1 MVKTKPKPTGID
13 SHTNPCT
20 LVAGRYGTK
29 EMINI
34 WGPEKTFEYCLRAQS
49 DAVGAMS
56 YLYPESVP
64 ENDAREIKLKANLKE
79 INPNRIRELE
89 ELTGHDVIAIN
100 TALGEQ
106 VSDNAAAHINKGR
119 TSADTTETAKAMQ
132 LKKSIEVIADSL
144 ENLRD
149 ITLERSVDWMN
160 IPHMDTTHLYDA
172 LPTVLGRPFAHYGE
186 MLQSDLE
193 FLDYVYNNSIKG
205 KWGDATGNHH
215 SATALKMNGKKLE
228 KLYCE
233 GFCEVGHMMAPA
245 QIPGR
250 EFIADCVYALARSSE
265 TLGNL
270 AHYIRMGRSDDVGIF
285 KFPMGDKGSSAMPHK
300 DAKGGNPRREEQTE
314 GFTNYM
320 RGVMQ
325 TTLGSCGLDYGRD
338 LRASATDRITL
349 EESFKWGDY
358 VIRNLAKVL
367 YVLEAVEDRCRERV
381 ERSYGV
387 PTSQQVMTYLTDRT
401 RTENPMTREY
411 AHDLVAKLATE
422 AYDAKRPFV
431 EIVLENKEITDLL
444 PEDTLRNITDP
455 IQYIG
460 QSKEIIGDVYAN
472 YHGKKTFKGRR
483 VDSDYLE

>member
-1 MVKTKPKPTGID
+1 MVNTRPKPTGVD
-13 SHTNPCT
+13 SRTNPSS

-29 EMINI
+29 DMIDI
-34 WGPEKTFEYCLRAQS
+34 WGPEKTFEYCLDAQS
-49 DAVGAMS
+49 NAVSAMN

-64 ENDAREIKLKANLKE
+64 EEDAREIRLNANLEK
-79 INPNRIRELE
+79 IDPNRIRELE
-89 ELTGHDVIAIN
+89 ELTGHDIIAIN

-106 VSDNAAAHINKGR
+106 VSKEAAAHINKGR

-132 LKKSIEVIADSL
+132 LKEALGVIADSL

-149 ITLERSVDWMN
+149 IILEKSIDWIN

-186 MLQSDLE
+186 MLQSNLE
-193 FLDYVYNNSIKG
+193 FLNYVYNNSIKG

-215 SATALKMNGKKLE
+215 SAIALKMDGRKLE
-228 KLYCE
+228 NLYCE
-233 GFCEVGHMMAPA
+233 DFCKIGRMMAPA
-245 QIPGR
+245 QIPAR
-250 EFIADCVYALARSSE
+250 EFIADCVYVLTRTSE
-265 TLGNL
+265 TMGNL
-270 AHYIRMGRSDDVGIF
+270 ANYIRMGRSDDVGIF
-285 KFPMGDKGSSAMPHK
+285 KFTLGDKGSSAMPHK

-314 GFTNYM
+314 GFANYM
-320 RGVMQ
+320 EGVMQ
-325 TTLGSCGLDYGRD
+325 TTLGSCCFNYGRD

-367 YVLEAVEDRCRERV
+367 YVLEAVEDRCLERV

-387 PTSQQVMTYLTDRT
+387 TTSQQVMTYLTDRT

-422 AYDAKRPFV
+422 AYNAKRPFV
-431 EIVLENKEITDLL
+431 DVVLENREITELL
-444 PEDTLRNITDP
+444 PEDTLRNITDST
-455 IQYIG
+455 QYIG
-460 QSKEIIGDVYAN
+460 LSKEIVGDVYAN

-483 VDSDYLE
+483 VDGDYLD